1 MAVATI
7 NFSVPQEVKEAF
19 QEAFAGENKSA
30 IIAQLMRDAVEE
42 RRRLHRRAQAIDAL
56 LDLRQRQPRVTTA
69 AITRARRQGRP

>member
-42 RRRLHRRAQAIDAL
+42 RRRLRRRAQAIDAL
-56 LDLRQRQPRVTTA
+56 LDLRQSQPKVTA
-69 AITRARRQGRP
+69 ATAARARRQDRP